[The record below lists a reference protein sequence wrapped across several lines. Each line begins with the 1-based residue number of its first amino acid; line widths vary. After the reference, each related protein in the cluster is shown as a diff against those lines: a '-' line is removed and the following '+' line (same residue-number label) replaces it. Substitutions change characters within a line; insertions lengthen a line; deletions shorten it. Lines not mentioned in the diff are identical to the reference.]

1 MMIVGLTGGIGSGK
15 TTVAKFF
22 SEFKNI
28 AVYTADLE
36 AKKLMNSSKIIKD
49 NLIKEFGEL
58 AFVNQKLN
66 RKYIAEIVF
75 KDKEKL
81 ANLNDIVHPEVKINF
96 QEFVKNNSKK
106 DYIIYENAIL
116 FESKSNLIC
125 DIIITVFAD
134 INTKILRVIDRD
146 SSTKKEV
153 LNRMKNQWQEDK
165 IILQSNYIIY
175 NELLDETKWQVNKIH
190 NILTKKAQNF

>member
-81 ANLNDIVHPEVKINF
+81 ANLNAIVHPEVKINF